1 MKQLQFHK
9 LADLFPMMEGDAF
22 DAFAA
27 DIKLR
32 GLLHP
37 IVVHDDKILDGRN
50 RYRAGLKADVAI
62 RVEPFAGAD
71 PLGFVI
77 ASNLHRRH
85 LNESQR
91 AMVAAKLANMK
102 QGARAVSSDNSPKG
116 ERSQVSQA
124 EAACILNVG
133 KRSVE
138 RAADVRN
145 HGTAAL
151 VRAVEQGA
159 IPVTVAAKV
168 ARLPMDQQREAVL
181 APDRAKHMVKR
192 SARGERERGLAAAT
206 AEASR
211 ALGASR
217 YGVIYADPPWR
228 FKPYCEE
235 TGSDRAADNHYPTM
249 TINDIADIEPP
260 AATNCVLFLWVT
272 MPMLALGIKLMERWG
287 FAYKTACAWH
297 KPAIGTGYWFR
308 NTLEL
313 LLVGTRGD
321 VPAPAMGDQPP
332 QVQTIERGKHSE
344 KPDAFADMIAA
355 MFPNTPK
362 LEMFARCARDGWDAW
377 GNQVSP

>member
-27 DIKLR
+27 DIKQR

-50 RYRAGLKADVAI
+50 RYRACLKADVAI
-62 RVEPFAGAD
+62 RVETFAGDD

-91 AMVAAKLANMK
+91 AMIAAKLANMSAHRPNNK
-102 QGARAVSSDNSPKG
+102 SANLQT
-116 ERSQVSQA
+116 SQID
-124 EAACILNVG
+124 AAHLLNVST
-133 KRSVE
+133 RTLAS
-138 RAADVRN
+138 AAFVRTN
-145 HGTAAL
+145 GSHAL
-151 VRAVEQGA
+151 TQAVEQGA
-159 IPVTVAAKV
+159 IPVSVAAKV
-168 ARLPMDQQREAVL
+168 AKLPKDQQREAVL

-192 SARGERERGLAAAT
+192 SARADRERGLAEAT

-211 ALGASR
+211 ALGVNR

-228 FKPYCEE
+228 FKPYSEE

-272 MPMLALGIKLMERWG
+272 VPMLALGIKLIERWG
-287 FAYKTACAWH
+287 FTYKTACAWH

-377 GNQVSP
+377 GNQVS

>member
-22 DAFAA
+22 AAFAA
-27 DIKLR
+27 DIKER

-50 RYRAGLKADVAI
+50 RYRACLKADVAI
-62 RVEPFAGAD
+62 RVETFAGDD

-85 LNESQR
+85 LDESQR
-91 AMVAAKLANMK
+91 SMVAAKLETMKHGDNQHTQGDANLHVL
-102 QGARAVSSDNSPKG
+102 RVD
-116 ERSQVSQA
+116 
-124 EAACILNVG
+124 AAHMLNVSP
-133 KRSVE
+133 RTVAAAATV
-138 RAADVRN
+138 RAK
-145 HGTAAL
+145 GTHAL
-151 VRAVEQGA
+151 VQAVEQGA
-159 IPVTVAAKV
+159 IPVSVAAKV
-168 ARLPMDQQREAVL
+168 ATLPKDQQREAVL

-192 SARGERERGLAAAT
+192 SAREERERGLAEAT

-211 ALGASR
+211 ALGANR

-228 FKPYCEE
+228 FKPYSEE
-235 TGSDRAADNHYPTM
+235 TGSDRAADNHYPTL

-272 MPMLALGIKLMERWG
+272 VPMLALGIKLMERWG

-332 QVQTIERGKHSE
+332 QVQTIERGRHSE

-377 GNQVSP
+377 GNQLS